1 MRDKIYYTAAEVS
14 QMLGISRAKA
24 YKILQQMN
32 SDLEKRGYLIV
43 RGKIPVAYFR
53 EKWYGTDREEA
64 MV

>member
-1 MRDKIYYTAAEVS
+1 MREKFYYTAEEVS

-32 SDLEKRGYLIV
+32 ADLEEKGYLIV

-53 EKWYGTDREEA
+53 EKWYGAEREEA
-64 MV
+64 TV